1 MTELMGRI
9 TAATHEIKVV
19 LDDFRRHRRWGTIA
33 FVLLVFLYAN
43 KVEISKKSLNYALRN
58 HDRKE
63 LEEKMK
69 TYKKLEQIEEIYGE
83 KVYS

>member
-1 MTELMGRI
+1 MGDI
-9 TAATHEIKVV
+9 CLCIGIPDE
-19 LDDFRRHRRWGTIA
+19 
-33 FVLLVFLYAN
+33 N
-43 KVEISKKSLNYALRN
+43 KVEIIKKSLNYALRN